1 MNTKERLELS
11 LRHCERIRH
20 ELLFS
25 YGWIS
30 QEMID
35 EQWVENL
42 DADELKKERV
52 SAFCARFGKFQD
64 YLSDKVLRLWLEAV
78 GERVGTA
85 LENYSVA
92 ERAGILG
99 IPSEQM
105 IEVRTIRNR
114 LTHEY
119 IENAKSIPADV
130 NAVIRM
136 TPVLLTTLDKLV
148 NHYATVVRNSS
159 CHIHGAHC
167 TGVGMPHGVL

>member
-1 MNTKERLELS
+1 MNTRERLELS
-11 LRHCERIRH
+11 LRHCEKIRQ

-30 QEMID
+30 AELID
-35 EQWVENL
+35 EQWVRNL
-42 DADELKKERV
+42 ELDQMKKERV

-78 GERVGTA
+78 GEHVGTA
-85 LENYSVA
+85 LENFSVA

-105 IEVRTIRNR
+105 VEIRSIRNR

-119 IENAKSIPADV
+119 LEDTQEFSEDM
-130 NAVIRM
+130 NAVIRI
-136 TPVLLTTLDKLV
+136 TPMLLETLDKLV
-148 NHYATVVRNSS
+148 SHYHTVMR
-159 CHIHGAHC
+159 
-167 TGVGMPHGVL
+167 

>member
-1 MNTKERLELS
+1 MNSRERLELS
-11 LRHCERIRH
+11 LQHCERIRR

-30 QEMID
+30 QETIN
-35 EQWVENL
+35 EQWVKNL
-42 DADELKKERV
+42 EADEMKKERV

-64 YLSDKVLRLWLEAV
+64 YFSDKVLRLWLEAV
-78 GERVGTA
+78 GEHIGTA

-119 IENAKSIPADV
+119 IENAKEFSADV
-130 NAVIRM
+130 NAVIQM
-136 TPVLLTTLDKLV
+136 TPVLLATLDNLTK
-148 NHYATVVRNSS
+148 HYRGVVRK
-159 CHIHGAHC
+159 A
-167 TGVGMPHGVL
+167 

>member
-1 MNTKERLELS
+1 MNIRERLELS
-11 LRHCERIRH
+11 LRHCGKLRQ

-25 YGWIS
+25 YGWIAAES
-30 QEMID
+30 ID
-35 EQWVENL
+35 EQWVLNL
-42 DADELKKERV
+42 DADEMKKERV

-64 YLSDKVLRLWLEAV
+64 YLADKVLRLWLEAV

-105 IEVRTIRNR
+105 IEIRSIRNR

-119 IENAKSIPADV
+119 LEDTAAFSSDL
-130 NAVIRM
+130 NAVIHI
-136 TPVLLTTLDKLV
+136 TPMLLATLEKLA
-148 NHYATVVRNSS
+148 NHY
-159 CHIHGAHC
+159 HGL
-167 TGVGMPHGVL
+167 TGKG

>member
-1 MNTKERLELS
+1 MNTRERLELS
-11 LRHCERIRH
+11 LRHCERIRQ

-30 QEMID
+30 AELID
-35 EQWVENL
+35 EQWVCNL
-42 DADELKKERV
+42 ELDEMKKERV

-64 YLSDKVLRLWLEAV
+64 YLSDKVIRLWLEAV
-78 GERVGTA
+78 GEHVGTA

-105 IEVRTIRNR
+105 VEIRSIRYR

-119 IENAKSIPADV
+119 IENTQEFSADM
-130 NAVIRM
+130 NAVIRI
-136 TPVLLTTLDKLV
+136 TPMLLATLDKLV
-148 NHYATVVRNSS
+148 RHYRAVMGSD
-159 CHIHGAHC
+159 
-167 TGVGMPHGVL
+167 

>member
-1 MNTKERLELS
+1 MNSRERLELS
-11 LRHCERIRH
+11 LQHCERIRR

-30 QEMID
+30 QETIN
-35 EQWVENL
+35 EQWVKNL
-42 DADELKKERV
+42 ETDEMKKERV

-64 YLSDKVLRLWLEAV
+64 YFSDKVLRLWLEAV
-78 GERVGTA
+78 GEHVGTA

-105 IEVRTIRNR
+105 IEVRTVRNR

-119 IENAKSIPADV
+119 IENAKEFSADV
-130 NAVIRM
+130 NAVIQM
-136 TPVLLTTLDKLV
+136 TPVLLATLDKLV
-148 NHYATVVRNSS
+148 SHYRAVIRN
-159 CHIHGAHC
+159 A
-167 TGVGMPHGVL
+167 

>member
-35 EQWVENL
+35 EQWVKNL

-78 GERVGTA
+78 GELVGTA

-92 ERAGILG
+92 
-99 IPSEQM
+99 
-105 IEVRTIRNR
+105 
-114 LTHEY
+114 
-119 IENAKSIPADV
+119 
-130 NAVIRM
+130 
-136 TPVLLTTLDKLV
+136 
-148 NHYATVVRNSS
+148 
-159 CHIHGAHC
+159 
-167 TGVGMPHGVL
+167 